1 MSDIYILKLENNKYY
16 VGKSADPHKRFQE
29 HIKGNGSTWTQ
40 KYKPIKIIK
49 TIESTSAFDE
59 DKYVKEYMSK
69 YGIDNVRGGSYV
81 STTLDENKK
90 ELLRTELRMAE
101 DKCTRCGRDSHFA
114 SSCYAKTQLVEESPK
129 CFRCGRDG
137 HFASSCYAKT
147 YYGTHESINSDSEEE
162 SDSDSELDYESDSD
176 YYYD

>member
-101 DKCTRCGRDSHFA
+101 DKCTRCGRD
-114 SSCYAKTQLVEESPK
+114 
-129 CFRCGRDG
+129 G

-147 YYGTHESINSDSEEE
+147 YYGTNESINSDSEEE
-162 SDSDSELDYESDSD
+162 SIGYSEPDYESESD